1 MVKIWWKIQK
11 FRWFLYSRPSEE
23 IFVYHCLPWNTSR
36 QSKLCSI
43 KTDFRQ
49 ENSGWK
55 IENSA
60 CWSDSWF
67 GKVSQPRFYSANIVS
82 FQNQTLSFSNKI
94 STKSLKF
101 HCHRKAINIKLRVF
115 QPKIS
120 ISISISVEFIFF
132 ELLLKFGINL

>member
-1 MVKIWWKIQK
+1 MVKIWLEIQK

-36 QSKLCSI
+36 QSKLCPI

-101 HCHRKAINIKLRVF
+101 HCHRKAINIKLNCVF
-115 QPKIS
+115 FNQK
-120 ISISISVEFIFF
+120 FQFQFQFQLNLFF
-132 ELLLKFGINL
+132 SNYCWNLE